1 MMRTAKGLNGRGW
14 RDELEQN
21 DSINPTLGRFAYLQ
35 QEEWTGMHVEDVNDA
50 HEVFLNN
57 YLKPYD
63 KNCAKIQYK
72 QKINTRK
79 NMDNKELAKGT

>member
-1 MMRTAKGLNGRGW
+1 MR
-14 RDELEQN
+14 
-21 DSINPTLGRFAYLQ
+21 
-35 QEEWTGMHVEDVNDA
+35 VEDVNDV

-63 KNCAKIQYK
+63 KNYAKIQYK

-79 NMDNKELAKGT
+79 SMDNKELAKGM